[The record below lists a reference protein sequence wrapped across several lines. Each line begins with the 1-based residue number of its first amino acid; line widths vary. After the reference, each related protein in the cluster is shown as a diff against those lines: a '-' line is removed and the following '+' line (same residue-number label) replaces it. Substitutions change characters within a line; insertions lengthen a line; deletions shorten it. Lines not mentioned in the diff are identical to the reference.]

1 MELTW
6 QKVKVNKNKITATHQ
21 EGAIMSPQPA
31 LTADEQTLN
40 DVWNE
45 RKYKRLPAAIPRE
58 CLARTACVFFPVRSS
73 LLMKCPANYFGHD
86 EENENMR

>member
-1 MELTW
+1 MA
-6 QKVKVNKNKITATHQ
+6 KKPKGKKNKIRATHQ
-21 EGAIMSPQPA
+21 EGAIVSPQPA

-45 RKYKRLPAAIPRE
+45 PNTKRLPAAIARE
-58 CLARTACVFFPVRSS
+58 CLAQTACVFFPVRSS
-73 LLMKCPANYFGHD
+73 LLMKCPANYSGHD